1 MKNKLL
7 ALALSAVALSGQNL
21 NQTLIP
27 KPGPPA
33 PPNVSHGES
42 LIPLTVTQIANLGP
56 SVILKLETP
65 TPEVEGRLYLYT
77 WKALCDSFQVNLATQ
92 EPETLVTISWADNP
106 GACKFF
112 VDRYTRTEQGQ
123 LYSNGGTDIK

>member
-1 MKNKLL
+1 MKNKIL

-27 KPGPPA
+27 KPRPPS

-65 TPEVEGRLYLYT
+65 TPEVGGRLHLYT
-77 WKALCDSFQVNLATQ
+77 WKALCGSFQVNLATQ
-92 EPETLVTISWADNP
+92 DPETLVTISCADNP
-106 GACKFF
+106 GACNPL
-112 VDRYTRTEQGQ
+112 RGMLSTG
-123 LYSNGGTDIK
+123 GGTV